1 MPPRPRRRSRQAI
14 PFYYGAPPAE
24 AKASATAPLMVL
36 GHLGRKH
43 YAPRRHD
50 QMAAEGYQAN
60 VIAYLCIR
68 LIADAVATLPFLTFK
83 GEDEVPEHELAKLI
97 ERPSPQ
103 RGKARW
109 LKELTAY
116 HLIAG
121 NSFIEAVRPNRRGPP
136 RELYN
141 LRSDRMRIEPSATGV
156 PRAYVYEVGGQE
168 RSFEV
173 DPISGYGNV
182 LHLRDF
188 HPLDDWWGFSP
199 TEAAARWIDLDNAGA
214 ELNATTLQNGVNSGF
229 LFSNKGI
236 ATQAQGDEARARIQD
251 RFGGFRRWGAPM
263 VLGGEWQVQRLN
275 DSLKDMQWTEGMHE
289 SARRICAAW
298 NVPHILVVPGESTYA
313 NREQARLEL
322 WEHTV
327 LPFAGIMLGDLV
339 PWFRWL
345 FEDPELD
352 LRIDVDNIGALEP
365 RRETKRAGAL
375 AAFQARVITLNE
387 CRAEFGYDEIEGGD
401 EIEKPQPPPQF
412 RPRQEEEADEEEPED
427 DEKSLPLRL
436 ADKPLY
442 AALQVD
448 PPSAAALAL
457 WAARAGVPNVVPPNE
472 MHVTTVY
479 SRTPVPL
486 YEPDDFSR
494 ELIPPGAFSLRLLG
508 EDQALVLT
516 LDSGLARQRHELAR
530 MLGASWDHP
539 EYIPHITLS
548 LTPNGVVPPSAPPFA
563 IAIGPEHVEKLDER
577 EDKGW
582 RLTPRVAAGRP
593 EGGRWVSRQRL
604 EEQFREWLRTGKVPV
619 ADLAEVETVPN
630 GHATGAGKDAI
641 FIFPASNE
649 GEKMNMASKAD
660 EPDWFDEALDDEAL
674 AAECLPVIEAIVRRF
689 GERVI
694 EGLGLEIAFDV
705 SDPAVAA
712 FLRDF
717 AGDRIKGLINETSR
731 RALGEAMAGVV
742 ERGGH
747 FDEMIEAIRS
757 VFKEANEVRA
767 STIATTEST
776 RAVGFGVH
784 RGIVQT
790 GVERKQWISTRDAFT
805 RDAHKDL
812 DGTIVDSDK
821 PFEFKGAK
829 AMFPGDF
836 GKPELDI
843 NCRCYVKPIADE
855 KAIISD
861 LEVEWKALDDEV
873 RPFSIELEAAVR
885 RGFAKQE
892 RRLMIEAH
900 RRFKAS

>member
-68 LIADAVATLPFLTFK
+68 LVADAVATLPLLTFK
-83 GEDEVPEHELAKLI
+83 AEDEVPEHELAKLI

-109 LKELTAY
+109 LQELTAH

-121 NSFIEAVRPNRRGPP
+121 NSFVEAVRSSRRGPP
-136 RELYN
+136 KELYN
-141 LRSDRMRIEPSATGV
+141 LRPDRMRIEPSATGV

-214 ELNATTLQNGVNSGF
+214 ELNAATLQNGVNSGF

-345 FEDPELD
+345 FEDPDLD
-352 LRIDVDNIGALEP
+352 VRIDVDNIGALEP
-365 RRETKRAGAL
+365 RRETKRTGAL
-375 AAFQARVITLNE
+375 EAFKNRVITLNE

-401 EIEKPQPPPQF
+401 EIEKPQPPPQLQ
-412 RPRQEEEADEEEPED
+412 PQQEEEADEEEPED

-508 EDQALVLT
+508 EDQALVLV
-516 LDSGLARQRHELAR
+516 LDSQLARQRHELAR

-548 LTPNGVVPPSAPPFA
+548 LRPNGVVPPSAPPFA

-593 EGGRWVSRQRL
+593 EGGRWVSRRTI

-619 ADLAEVETVPN
+619 ADLAEVETAPN
-630 GHATGAGKDAI
+630 GHDAVA
-641 FIFPASNE
+641 PRKGGLAVL
-649 GEKMNMASKAD
+649 AKAD
-660 EPDWFDEALDDEAL
+660 ASDWFDEALDDDVL
-674 AAECLPVIEAIVRRF
+674 AAECLPVIEDIVRRF

-694 EGLGLEIAFDV
+694 ERLGLEIAFDV

-717 AGDRIKGLINETSR
+717 AGDRIAELVGSTTRQDLGA
-731 RALGEAMAGVV
+731 ALAEVI
-742 ERGGH
+742 ERGGR
-747 FDEMIEAIRS
+747 FDELTAAIRR
-757 VFKEANEVRA
+757 VFGQASEERA
-767 STIATTEST
+767 RVIAVTETT
-776 RAVGFGVH
+776 RAASHGTLRGVA
-784 RGIVQT
+784 QS
-790 GVERKQWISTRDAFT
+790 GVERVRWISSRDPFVRPT
-805 RDAHKDL
+805 HRDM
-812 DGTIVDSDK
+812 DGQTVNAGDNFRS
-821 PFEFKGAK
+821 PSGAEG
-829 AMFPGDF
+829 PGPGMMGTAAEDV
-836 GKPELDI
+836 L
-843 NCRCYVKPIADE
+843 CRCFVQPLADE
-855 KAIISD
+855 KFLPD
-861 LEVEWKALDDEV
+861 LDAEWKVLDEEA
-873 RPFSIELEAAVR
+873 RPLEARLENAVR
-885 RGFAKQE
+885 RGFEAQME
-892 RRLMIEAH
+892 RILEEAGRRLGDKNGPNA
-900 RRFKAS
+900 